1 MATPEGKV
9 KTAIKEWLAAHGFW
23 AAGGDEPT
31 WRPALRGWYYMPQN
45 MGMGVN
51 GIPDFM
57 GSFLAAAGYPDEPR
71 TEWRPFG
78 IEAKAKGKR
87 DDCSALQLDRHAE
100 MRKTGWLVLV
110 VDDVNQLAELERYM
124 A

>member
-9 KTAIKEWLAAHGFW
+9 KTAIKEWFAAHGFW
-23 AAGGDEPT
+23 PAGGDEPA
-31 WRPALRGWYYMPQN
+31 WPATLRGWYYMPQN

-57 GSFLAAAGYPDEPR
+57 GSFLAADKA
-71 TEWRPFG
+71 TWRPFG

-100 MRKTGWLVLV
+100 MRATGWLVLV